1 MSEGLL
7 DQIDDNTEMN
17 ITLELEDDTE
27 LECAVL
33 AIFPVGDQQYI
44 ALTPSTE
51 GEELELSEESEVFFY
66 RFNEYEGQ
74 EIELENIED
83 EDEYD
88 KVTDAFDELL
98 DEQAFDEAFDGEE

>member
-1 MSEGLL
+1 MSEGFL
-7 DQIDDNTEMN
+7 DQIDDDAEMT

-33 AIFPVGDQQYI
+33 AIFPMNDQQYI

-51 GEELELSEESEVFFY
+51 GEDLELSEESEVFFY
-66 RFNEYEGQ
+66 RFTEYENQ

-83 EDEYD
+83 EDEYEA
-88 KVTDAFDELL
+88 VADAFDELL
-98 DEQAFDEAFDGEE
+98 DEQEFEEVFED